1 MKYTITPSEQK
12 VITFAKLR
20 KIAKI
25 LSDEPCDIYA
35 VAKGNSYEL
44 DFCYGKDTKCQS
56 N

>member
-35 VAKGNSYEL
+35 VNKGKGYEL
-44 DFCYGKDTKCQS
+44 DFCYGKDKK
-56 N
+56 